1 MAAPNPN
8 TNPPSVVIAVNCQA
22 PAGARDALES
32 RKNGIVM
39 ALIQSMDL
47 TMLTS
52 INARREYISSA
63 IARTVQMLARWVE
76 NPRMA
81 ASTAVTT
88 RADMAQDRS
97 TAEPI
102 RPESA
107 RPVLHVAEQ
116 RSKILRLVNSGPTA
130 IRLMFRG
137 QIMRFAAV
145 LFPPLSEKHCKW
157 AE

>member
-52 INARREYISSA
+52 INPRREYKSSA
-63 IARTVQMLARWVE
+63 VALIVQMLARWAE
-76 NPRMA
+76 KPKMA

-88 RADMAQDRS
+88 RVDMAQYRS

-102 RPESA
+102 RAESA
-107 RPVLHVAEQ
+107 RSVLQVAEQ
-116 RSKILRLVNSGPTA
+116 RSEIPRLVNSGPTA
-130 IRLMFRG
+130 IRLMFSG

-145 LFPPLSEKHCKW
+145 LLPPRSDKHCKW